1 MALLPS
7 SGFLLITAAVF
18 SILLSMFTAT
28 AWLTVAQDARL
39 INEMSL
45 ADGAGVSLL
54 PHNLSVVTVVLVLI
68 ELTTMAAM
76 VDWTRSPTRSGSTRA
91 VRPLGSS
98 LVCWERAKS
107 GCGS

>member
-1 MALLPS
+1 MASLPS

-39 INEMSL
+39 VNEQNL
-45 ADGAGVSLL
+45 ADGAGVSPS
-54 PHNLSVVTVVLVLI
+54 PHDLSIATVVLVLI

-76 VDWTRSPTRSGSTRA
+76 VDWTRSSTRSGSTRA
-91 VRPLGSS
+91 FRPLGS
-98 LVCWERAKS
+98 
-107 GCGS
+107 